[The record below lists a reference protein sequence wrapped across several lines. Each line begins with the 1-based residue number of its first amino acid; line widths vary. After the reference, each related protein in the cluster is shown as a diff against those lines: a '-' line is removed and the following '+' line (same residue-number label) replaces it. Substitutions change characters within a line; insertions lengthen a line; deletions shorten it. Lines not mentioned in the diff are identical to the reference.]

1 MRHIKLRSRRKP
13 WPWRWQLVC
22 SHARLLS
29 PLPSVPRI
37 ADRAWNDEV
46 IRLISQ
52 GFRLTWNPE
61 DCERARS
68 YVCEFCGNDMDLRA
82 FVEPQLG
89 KHTYAYCTMQGCHWW
104 LEF

>member
-1 MRHIKLRSRRKP
+1 MPRHKIGHHREPL
-13 WPWRWQLVC
+13 PWRWHFIC
-22 SHARLLS
+22 RSARLL
-29 PLPSVPRI
+29 VPIPCVTRI

-46 IRLISQ
+46 MDLVTA

-68 YVCEFCGNDMDLRA
+68 FVCEFCGNDMDLRA
-82 FVEPQLG
+82 FVETQLG
-89 KHTYAYCTMQGCHWW
+89 KRTYAYCTLVGCHWW